1 MTFDIFSIENI
12 LISLDTKLFGT
23 NFIQNVYNNTDNL
36 MNSQYRNYLEKVIDE
51 SLNKTPECQ
60 NMLLQ
65 DIGLPLNTIQED
77 YNISIFTSQFL
88 SEIQNYINKYLLDV
102 IKENK
107 KFSFEYNFKVFSS
120 FEKLLVYF
128 LYIHREIIVLVNEKL
143 NVGIY
148 SRYRVLIE
156 LYSIFLFFI
165 KHQDCIIRFNDHQF
179 LRTYLLNKKWNMPN
193 NKTDE
198 EKYHNIK
205 RIYKEEF
212 SAFKQSYGW
221 AGKYI
226 KYHGSA
232 KEIID
237 IAFDD
242 INERKYFHKEY
253 EYLSEY
259 SHVSSFV
266 TNNIDKFNINEIRR
280 TLIRSDE
287 LGIYFVQIFL
297 KLILHDTSFKDKP
310 IAYLMPL
317 LNILHLRLK
326 IV

>member
-1 MTFDIFSIENI
+1 MTFDIFNIENI

-23 NFIQNVYNNTDNL
+23 NFIQNVYDSTDDL
-36 MNSQYRNYLEKVIDE
+36 MNNQYRINLEKIIDE
-51 SLNKTPECQ
+51 SLNKTEKCQ
-60 NMLLQ
+60 NMLLG
-65 DIGLPLNTIQED
+65 DIALPLNTIQED
-77 YNISIFTSQFL
+77 YNISIVISQFL
-88 SEIQNYINKYLLDV
+88 SEIQVYINKYLFDI
-102 IKENK
+102 IKDNK
-107 KFSFEYNFKVFSS
+107 KFDFEYNFKVFSS
-120 FEKLLVYF
+120 IEKLLVYF
-128 LYIHREIIVLVNEKL
+128 LYIHREIIILVNEKIY
-143 NVGIY
+143 VGIY

-156 LYSIFLFFI
+156 LYSIFLFFV
-165 KHQDCIIRFNDHQF
+165 KHQECIVRFNDHQI

-193 NKTDE
+193 SEIEE
-198 EKYHNIK
+198 EKYHNI
-205 RIYKEEF
+205 RQTYKNEF

-226 KYHGSA
+226 KHHFSV

-237 IAFDD
+237 IAFDG
-242 INERKYFHKEY
+242 IAEKKYFHKEY

-266 TNNIDKFNINEIRR
+266 TNNIDKFNINQVKR
-280 TLIRSDE
+280 TLIKADE

-297 KLILHDTSFKDKP
+297 KLVLHNTSYKDKP